1 MAMINF
7 GIVISGRA
15 GRVRLSAAGSM
26 GAGEG
31 TADFSVISIWVIK
44 KSKYICVCLYV
55 DVHVCGCWITDSTA
69 L

>member
-1 MAMINF
+1 
-7 GIVISGRA
+7 
-15 GRVRLSAAGSM
+15 M

-31 TADFSVISIWVIK
+31 TVDFSVVPGTQLFPFGSLK